1 MPKSLCVH
9 SYKLQY
15 TGYHDGS
22 VVSSSPVKPMQRPMA
37 THPDKAKLEWINNRY
52 NSTAGS
58 PVISNQ
64 LRHWY
69 PAQYQDLVEDHFR
82 KPHAFAIPGQSLQSQ
97 SRLQDG
103 NLGMLTNVSP
113 VQQGQPTT
121 PSSKQESFAI
131 PAPLDNKGAGST
143 SGSGGGTFRCRSVSP
158 AVRQRNLSGTTA
170 QTVTTPR
177 SVVSPFNCPLTSEVL
192 NILSNNQSVVSASSL
207 AQRSQ
212 SVPLN
217 IMMQSELPVSHQM
230 QQSNSAKITTVLLS
244 KLDTDGDD
252 AMRGLGINNLPANY
266 TARMN
271 LTQILETTQ
280 GFSGGPN
287 SQNQQLPL
295 DSSPSLIDFQQTGYL
310 ISGGGASHLLQWW
323 QSSTI
328 GLWTATAGRAA
339 STPRTAVGAAK
350 PTATTP
356 EPTAATSRLTVAT
369 RTNSCS
375 CRPTTV
381 TGWPRSQPAALVS
394 PNLAAGCGA
403 ARAAWLQHYVKDL
416 LGRTAST
423 LVHNSLDKWRQNSVL
438 WPLTFPVISGWL
450 LTFRVALLTWT
461 LWTPTCC
468 LTPVSSRTNMK
479 MPHWKNWRTILCFS
493 RFAAILWI
501 LLVSIGWRI
510 KTSRL

>member
-58 PVISNQ
+58 PVISTSSAIGI
-64 LRHWY
+64 L
-69 PAQYQDLVEDHFR
+69 PSYQDLVEDHFR

-217 IMMQSELPVSHQM
+217 IMMQSELLPVSHQM

-310 ISGGGASHLLQWW
+310 ISTGRNKSPSPVVTIKHNRALDCNSRK
-323 QSSTI
+323 SSFNSKNRSWSCKTN
-328 GLWTATAGRAA
+328 
-339 STPRTAVGAAK
+339 SYNSRTNSCDFK
-350 PTATTP
+350 THRCN
-356 EPTAATSRLTVAT
+356 S

-375 CRPTTV
+375 CRTNNSYRMTQISASSTCFPK
-381 TGWPRSQPAALVS
+381 PRSRLWS
-394 PNLAAGCGA
+394 SNSSL
-403 ARAAWLQHYVKDL
+403 
-416 LGRTAST
+416 TST
-423 LVHNSLDKWRQNSVL
+423 LRQGSLGGGQ
-438 WPLTFPVISGWL
+438 PQP
-450 LTFRVALLTWT
+450 
-461 LWTPTCC
+461 
-468 LTPVSSRTNMK
+468 
-479 MPHWKNWRTILCFS
+479 
-493 RFAAILWI
+493 
-501 LLVSIGWRI
+501 
-510 KTSRL
+510 